1 MQSMYPD
8 HAGLAKKAG
17 NFDFG
22 SGNIERVP
30 FGVSVKMDRKAWLT
44 FAIAVVLAGVLL
56 YFSLRGLDWEELAT
70 RLRGAKLDLV
80 ALALL
85 LQTFNLW
92 LRSFRWRVL
101 LNTSHNLPVGSVFWA
116 SSLGYLGN
124 NILPARMGELLR
136 VEAIKRKHA
145 TSRSYV
151 MATALIE
158 RVMDAGVLVLFTSSA
173 LLTFKDLPET
183 LHRACQTFSVL
194 SAIGILT
201 LFLLP
206 HAEVHVQRML
216 ENFPALKGMAE
227 RFLEGLRS
235 LHSWGRSFQFLALTM
250 IIWPIDSYTG
260 VKIAE
265 ALGITMSFPT
275 AMVVLAALGLSSAM
289 PSTPGYV
296 GVFQFVAVTVL
307 KPFGIDREAAIAWV
321 LLYQAVGYVTQCGF
335 GAAGF
340 FILSQGKAAGPAT
353 ESLGR

>member
-1 MQSMYPD
+1 M
-8 HAGLAKKAG
+8 
-17 NFDFG
+17 
-22 SGNIERVP
+22 P
-30 FGVSVKMDRKAWLT
+30 FADAVKMDRKAWLT
-44 FAIAVVLAGVLL
+44 FAVAVVLAGVLL
-56 YFSLRGLDWEELAT
+56 YFSLRGLDWQELSL
-70 RLRGAKLDLV
+70 RLRSAKLELV

-85 LQTFNLW
+85 LQTLNLW

-101 LNTSHNLPVGSVFWA
+101 LNTSQTLPVGSVFWA

-124 NILPARMGELLR
+124 NVLPARMGELLR
-136 VEAIKRKHA
+136 VEAIKRRHA

-158 RVMDAGVLVLFTSSA
+158 RVMDAGVLVLFTSAA

-206 HAEVHVQRML
+206 HAETHAQRML
-216 ENFPALKGMAE
+216 ESFPTVKGIAR

-235 LHSWGRSFQFLALTM
+235 LHSWGRSFQFLALTL
-250 IIWPIDSYTG
+250 IIWPVDSYTG
-260 VKIAE
+260 LKIAE
-265 ALGITMSFPT
+265 ALGVSMSFPT

-335 GAAGF
+335 GALGF
-340 FILSQGKAAGPAT
+340 FMLSQGRLANESAAA
-353 ESLGR
+353 ESISG

>member
-1 MQSMYPD
+1 VLSRL
-8 HAGLAKKAG
+8 GL
-17 NFDFG
+17 
-22 SGNIERVP
+22 GNIERVP
-30 FGVSVKMDRKAWLT
+30 FGVAVKMDRKAWLT
-44 FAIAVVLAGVLL
+44 FAVAIVLAGVLL
-56 YFSLRGLDWEELAT
+56 YFSLRGLDWQELSL
-70 RLRGAKLDLV
+70 RLRSAKLDLV

-85 LQTFNLW
+85 LQMVNLW

-101 LNTSHNLPVGSVFWA
+101 LNASQTLPVGSVFWA

-124 NILPARMGELLR
+124 NVLPARMGELLR
-136 VEAIKRKHA
+136 VEAIKRRHS

-158 RVMDAGVLVLFTSSA
+158 RVMDAGVLVLFTSAA

-206 HAEVHVQRML
+206 HAEAHVQRML
-216 ENFPALKGMAE
+216 ESFPIVKGIAE

-235 LHSWGRSFQFLALTM
+235 LHSWGRSFQFLALTL
-250 IIWPIDSYTG
+250 IIWPVDSYTG

-335 GAAGF
+335 GAVGF
-340 FILSQGKAAGPAT
+340 FMISQGAAASDTPNA
-353 ESLGR
+353 ESASG